1 MTDLGNLESLAE
13 LAGIEPDYWDIWGN
27 HHVVSSDA
35 KRSILGALGIPAT
48 DDEAIAK
55 GIRALEDASWRTPLP
70 PAKIVREGEQPRIAI
85 TIAADSSETDLTFQ
99 IIEEEGAFHAFVFR
113 PCDVPLAK
121 TRVIDGRRMERR
133 VFELPKIF
141 PLGYH
146 GVRVKELGDEILQ
159 MIVAPETCY
168 LPEELASGGK
178 RWGIATHLYTVRSK
192 RNWGIG
198 DFTDLSDLVGVAA
211 KLDAAVV
218 GVNPLHALFPQEPDR
233 ASPYSPSSRLFL
245 NPVYLD
251 VEAIPDFAECPD
263 ARLAVEGMARDIE
276 AARRPAFVD
285 YPATVKLKQNVLEI
299 LFDAFHRN
307 HGTLGKEEDDRKR
320 DFMRFQEQGG
330 EPLHRFSVFEALS
343 EHFDGKSW
351 PDWPKSYRQPESK
364 AVAKF
369 AKENKKRLRFFQY
382 VQWQAD
388 IQLAQAQDRAL
399 KSGVSIG
406 LYRDLAI
413 GAAPDGAEAW
423 SAQDVVVQDASV
435 GAPPDPFNMLGQDWG
450 TPPLHPHRMY
460 EKAYE
465 PFIAIVRANMK
476 HAGALRIDH
485 VMGLMHLFWI
495 PAGGLPASGA
505 YLKYPFEDML
515 AIVALESRRNRC
527 LVIGEDLGTV
537 PEGFRERMAAA
548 KVLSYKVLYFEKDG
562 DRFKTPG
569 EYPELALSC
578 ISTHDL
584 ATLWGFWS
592 NADIELKHR
601 LKLYPSDEAE
611 QGERQGRTHDRWLLL
626 CALAANGLLPEGV
639 NMDDPDGTPMTPRLA
654 AAIHGYVANAS
665 ACLLMVQIDDLME
678 AMDQINLPGTVDER
692 PNWRRRLPLTT
703 DRLPKTPMMKAL
715 KKALADRRASSA
727 KSSPAA

>member
-1 MTDLGNLESLAE
+1 MNDLGNLERLAE

-35 KRSILGALGIPAT
+35 KRSILGALGIPAA
-48 DDEAIAK
+48 DDKAVAS
-55 GIRALEDASWRTPLP
+55 GIRALEEASWRTPLP
-70 PAKIVREGEQPRIAI
+70 PALVVREGEPPRIAV
-85 TIAADSSETDLTFQ
+85 TIAAKDAETNLTFQ
-99 IIEEEGAFHAFVFR
+99 LIEEEGAYYAFIFR
-113 PCDVPLAK
+113 PSDVPLAES
-121 TRVIDGRRMERR
+121 RVIDGQEMERR
-133 VFELPKIF
+133 IFELPKTF

-146 GVRVKELGDEILQ
+146 GIRVKELGDDILQ
-159 MIVAPETCY
+159 LIVAPETCY
-168 LPEELASGGK
+168 LPDEIADGGK
-178 RWGIATHLYTVRSK
+178 KWGIATHLYTVRSK

-198 DFTDLSDLVGVAA
+198 DFTDLSDMVDVAA
-211 KLDAAVV
+211 KLDASVI

-263 ARLAVEGMARDIE
+263 ARLAVEEMTRAIE
-276 AARRPAFVD
+276 TARRPAFVD
-285 YPATVKLKQNVLEI
+285 YPAVVKLKQSALEI
-299 LFDAFHRN
+299 LFECFHRN
-307 HGTLGKEEDDRKR
+307 HGTLGKEEDERKR
-320 DFMRFQEQGG
+320 DFMRFQEEGG
-330 EPLHRFSVFEALS
+330 DPLHRFSIFEALS
-343 EHFDGKSW
+343 EHFGGKAW
-351 PDWPKSYRQPESK
+351 QDWPKSYRQPESK

-369 AKENKKRLRFFQY
+369 AKENKKRLLFFQY
-382 VQWQAD
+382 IQWQAD
-388 IQLAQAQDRAL
+388 RQLAHAQERAL
-399 KSGVSIG
+399 ESGVSIG

-450 TPPLHPHRMY
+450 TPPMHPHRMSQ
-460 EKAYE
+460 KAYE
-465 PFIAIVRANMK
+465 PFIAIVQANMR

-495 PAGGLPASGA
+495 PGGELPASGA

-548 KVLSYKVLYFEKDG
+548 NVLSYKVLYFEKDG

-584 ATLWGFWS
+584 ATLSGFWS
-592 NADIELKHR
+592 DADIELKHR
-601 LKLYPSDEAE
+601 LKLYPSPEAE
-611 QGERQGRTHDRWLLL
+611 QGERHGRGHDRWLLL
-626 CALAANGLLPEGV
+626 CALAAQGLLPEGV
-639 NMDDPDGTPMTPRLA
+639 NVDDPNGTPMTPQLA

-665 ACLLMVQIDDLME
+665 SCLLMVQIDDMME
-678 AMDQINLPGTVDER
+678 AMDQVNLPGTVDER

-703 DRLPKTPMMKAL
+703 DRLPNTPMMKAL
-715 KKALADRRASSA
+715 KKALAERGASVVKSSSA
-727 KSSPAA
+727 A

>member
-1 MTDLGNLESLAE
+1 MTDLGKLESLAE

-27 HHVVSSDA
+27 HHVVSSEA
-35 KRSILGALGIPAT
+35 KRSILGALGIPAA
-48 DDEAIAK
+48 DDKAVEA
-55 GIRALEDASWRTPLP
+55 GILAMEELTWRTSLP
-70 PAKIVREGEQPRIAI
+70 PVLVVREGEKPQI
-85 TIAADSSETDLTFQ
+85 TISVAAEAAETKLTFQ
-99 IIEEEGAFHAFVFR
+99 IIEEGGAFHAFVFTPR
-113 PCDVPLAK
+113 DVQLAA
-121 TRVIDGRRMERR
+121 TRVVDGRTTERR
-133 VFELPKIF
+133 IFELPKTF

-146 GVRVKELGDEILQ
+146 AVRVKELGDEILKL
-159 MIVAPETCY
+159 IVAPASCY
-168 LPEELASGGK
+168 LPQEVSDGNK
-178 RWGIATHLYTVRSK
+178 KWGIATHLYTVRSK

-198 DFTDLSDLVGVAA
+198 DFSDLSDLVDVAA

-218 GVNPLHALFPQEPDR
+218 GLNPLHALFSQEPDR

-245 NPVYLD
+245 HPVYLD
-251 VEAIPDFAECPD
+251 VEAIPDFAECSE
-263 ARLAVEGMARDIE
+263 ARVAVEEMAREIE

-285 YPATVKLKQNVLEI
+285 YASVVKLKLTVLEM
-299 LFDAFHRN
+299 LFESFQRN
-307 HGTLGKEEDDRKR
+307 HGTMGKEQNERKR

-330 EPLHRFSVFEALS
+330 DLLHRFSIFEALS
-343 EHFDGKSW
+343 EQYAGKPW
-351 PDWPKSYRQPESK
+351 QEWPKSYRQPESK

-369 AKENKKRLRFFQY
+369 AKEKKNRLLFFQY
-382 VQWQAD
+382 IQWQAD
-388 IQLAQAQDRAL
+388 RQLARAQARAL
-399 KSGVSIG
+399 ESGVSIG

-450 TPPLHPHRMY
+450 TPPLHPHRIYDKGY
-460 EKAYE
+460 EQ
-465 PFIAIVRANMK
+465 FIAIVQANMR

-495 PAGGLPASGA
+495 PGGELPASGA

-515 AIVALESRRNRC
+515 AIVALESHRNRC

-569 EYPELALSC
+569 EYPDLALAC

-592 NADIELKHR
+592 DADIELKRR
-601 LKLYPSDEAE
+601 LKLYPSPDAE
-611 QGERQGRTHDRWLLL
+611 QGEREGRGHDRWLLL
-626 CALAANGLLPEGV
+626 SALAANGLLPEGV
-639 NMDDPDGTPMTPRLA
+639 NVDDLNGTPLTPKLA
-654 AAIHGYVANAS
+654 AAVHAYVANSSAS
-665 ACLLMVQIDDLME
+665 LLMVQIDDLME

-703 DRLPKTPMMKAL
+703 DRLPNTPMMKAL
-715 KKALADRRASSA
+715 KKPLADRGASVLKSSSA
-727 KSSPAA
+727 A

>member
-1 MTDLGNLESLAE
+1 MTDLDNLESLAK

-27 HHVVSSDA
+27 HHEVSSEG
-35 KRSILGALGIPAT
+35 KRSILGALGVPAG
-48 DDEAIAK
+48 DDAAIAA
-55 GIRALEDASWRTPLP
+55 GILALEDAPWRAPLP
-70 PAKIVREGEQPRIAI
+70 PVKVVREGEKPCISVV
-85 TIAADSSETDLTFQ
+85 IAAEAADTDLTFQ
-99 IIEEEGAFHAFVFR
+99 VIEEGGAYHAFVIK
-113 PCDVPLAK
+113 PADVPLAG
-121 TRVIDGRRMERR
+121 TRTIGDRRLERR
-133 VFELPKIF
+133 TVELPKTF

-146 GVRVKELGDEILQ
+146 GVRVKELGDDILQ
-159 MIVAPETCY
+159 LIVAPKTCY
-168 LPEELASGGK
+168 LPEEIADGGK
-178 RWGIATHLYTVRSK
+178 MWGIATHLYTVRSK

-198 DFTDLSDLVGVAA
+198 DFTDLAEVVDVAA

-218 GVNPLHALFPQEPDR
+218 GVNPLHALFPQQPDR

-251 VEAIPDFAECPD
+251 VEAIPDFAECAD
-263 ARLAVEGMARDIE
+263 ARLAVEEMARDIE

-285 YPATVKLKQNVLEI
+285 YDAVTKLKQGVLEI
-299 LFDAFHRN
+299 LYESFQRN
-307 HGTLGKEEDDRKR
+307 HGVLGKEDERKR
-320 DFMRFQEQGG
+320 DFMRFQEEGG
-330 EPLHRFSVFEALS
+330 DALHRFSIFEALS

-351 PDWPKSYRQPESK
+351 QDWPKSYRQPDSK
-364 AVAKF
+364 AVVKF
-369 AKENKKRLRFFQY
+369 AKENKTRVQFFQY
-382 VQWQAD
+382 IQWQAD
-388 IQLAQAQDRAL
+388 RQLARAQQRATEN
-399 KSGVSIG
+399 GVSIG

-450 TPPLHPHRMY
+450 TPPLHPHRMF

-465 PFIAIVRANMK
+465 PFINIVQANMR

-495 PAGGLPASGA
+495 PAGESPASGA

-548 KVLSYKVLYFEKDG
+548 NVLSYKVLYFEKDG

-569 EYPELALSC
+569 EYPALALSC

-592 NADIELKHR
+592 DADIELKHR
-601 LKLYPSDEAE
+601 LKLYPSPKAE

-626 CALAANGLLPEGV
+626 SALAAHGLLPEGV
-639 NMDDPDGTPMTPRLA
+639 NVDDPDGTPMTPQLA
-654 AAIHGYVANAS
+654 AAIHGYVANSS
-665 ACLLMVQIDDLME
+665 ACLLMVQIDDIME

-703 DRLPKTPMMKAL
+703 DRLPNTPMMKAL
-715 KKALADRRASSA
+715 KKALSDRAASPAKASSA
-727 KSSPAA
+727 AE

>member
-1 MTDLGNLESLAE
+1 MTDLSKLEALAE

-27 HHVVSSDA
+27 HHEVSSDA

-48 DDEAIAK
+48 DDKSVAA
-55 GIRALEDASWRTPLP
+55 GVLTLEEASWRTPLP
-70 PAKIVREGEQPRIAI
+70 PVKVVREGEKPGISI
-85 TIAADSSETDLTFQ
+85 TMAVNAANTNLTFQ
-99 IIEEEGAFHAFVFR
+99 VIEEEGAYHAFVFSPR
-113 PCDVPLAK
+113 EVPVVD
-121 TRVIDGRRMERR
+121 TRVIDGREMERR
-133 VFELPKIF
+133 VFELPKTL

-146 GVRVKELGDEILQ
+146 GVRVKEVSDDFLQ
-159 MIVAPETCY
+159 LIVAPETCY
-168 LPEELASGGK
+168 LPEDISDGARK
-178 RWGIATHLYTVRSK
+178 WGIAAHLYTVRSK

-198 DFTDLSDLVGVAA
+198 DFSDLAELVDVAA

-245 NPVYLD
+245 NPIYLD
-251 VEAIPDFAECPD
+251 VEAIPDFAESSE
-263 ARLAVEGMARDIE
+263 AKLTVEEIARDIE

-285 YPATVKLKQNVLEI
+285 YAAVTKLKQSVLEI
-299 LFDAFHRN
+299 LFESFQRN
-307 HGTLGKEEDDRKR
+307 HGTRGKEENERKR

-330 EPLHRFSVFEALS
+330 DPLHLFSIFEALS
-343 EHFDGKSW
+343 EHFGGKSW
-351 PDWPKSYRQPESK
+351 QDWPKSYRQPDSK
-364 AVAKF
+364 VVAKF
-369 AKENKKRLRFFQY
+369 AKENKNRLLFFQY

-388 IQLAQAQDRAL
+388 RQLAHAQARA
-399 KSGVSIG
+399 KESDVSIG

-423 SAQDVVVQDASV
+423 SAQGVVVTDASV

-450 TPPLHPHRMY
+450 TPPLHPHRMI

-465 PFIAIVRANMK
+465 PFIAIVQANMR

-495 PAGGLPASGA
+495 PGGELPASGA

-515 AIVALESRRNRC
+515 AIVALESRRNQC
-527 LVIGEDLGTV
+527 VVIGEDLGTV

-548 KVLSYKVLYFEKDG
+548 NVLSYKVLYFEKDG

-584 ATLWGFWS
+584 ATLSGFWS
-592 NADIELKHR
+592 DADIELKHR
-601 LKLYPSDEAE
+601 LKLYPSADAE
-611 QGERQGRTHDRWLLL
+611 QGERQARTHDRWLLL
-626 CALAANGLLPEGV
+626 TALAAHGLLPDGI
-639 NMDDPDGTPMTPRLA
+639 NTDDPDGTPMTPQLA

-665 ACLLMVQIDDLME
+665 ACLLMVQIDDMME

-703 DRLPKTPMMKAL
+703 DRLPNTPMMKAL
-715 KKALADRRASSA
+715 KKALADRGASAIKSPSA
-727 KSSPAA
+727 A

>member
-1 MTDLGNLESLAE
+1 MTDLDKLESLAE

-27 HHVVSSDA
+27 HHMVSSDA
-35 KRSILGALGIPAT
+35 KRSILGALGIPAA
-48 DDEAIAK
+48 DDKAVAA
-55 GIRALEDASWRTPLP
+55 GIVALEETSWRAPLP
-70 PAKIVREGEQPRIAI
+70 PALVVLEGKKPRISIA
-85 TIAADSSETDLTFQ
+85 IAADAAESDLTFQ
-99 IIEEEGAFHAFVFR
+99 LIEEGGAYHAFVFKPR
-113 PCDVPLAK
+113 DVPLAE
-121 TRVIDGRRMERR
+121 TRVIDGRQMERR
-133 VFELPKIF
+133 VFELPKTF

-146 GVRVKELGDEILQ
+146 GIRVKELGDEILQ
-159 MIVAPETCY
+159 LIVAPKTCY
-168 LPEELASGGK
+168 LPDEVSDGAK

-198 DFTDLSDLVGVAA
+198 DFSDLADLVDVSA

-245 NPVYLD
+245 NPIYLD
-251 VEAIPDFAECPD
+251 VEAIPDFAES
-263 ARLAVEGMARDIE
+263 AEAKLAVEGMARDIE

-285 YPATVKLKQNVLEI
+285 YAAVTKLKQSVLEI
-299 LFDAFHRN
+299 LFESFQRN
-307 HGTLGKEEDDRKR
+307 HGNKGKEENVRKR

-330 EPLHRFSVFEALS
+330 DPLHRFSIFETLS
-343 EHFDGKSW
+343 EHFGGKSW
-351 PDWPKSYRQPESK
+351 QDWPKSYRQPESK
-364 AVAKF
+364 AVTKF
-369 AKENKKRLRFFQY
+369 AKENKSRLLFFQY
-382 VQWQAD
+382 IQWQAD
-388 IQLAQAQDRAL
+388 RQLAYAQERA
-399 KSGVSIG
+399 KESGVSIG

-423 SAQDVVVQDASV
+423 SAQGVVVTDASV

-465 PFIAIVRANMK
+465 PFIAIVQANMR

-495 PAGGLPASGA
+495 PGGELPASGA
-505 YLKYPFEDML
+505 YLKYPFDDLL
-515 AIVALESRRNRC
+515 AIVALESQRNRC

-548 KVLSYKVLYFEKDG
+548 NVLSYKVLYFEKDG

-584 ATLWGFWS
+584 ATLSGFWS
-592 NADIELKHR
+592 DADIELKHR
-601 LKLYPSDEAE
+601 LKLYPSADAE
-611 QGERQGRTHDRWLLL
+611 KGERQGRTHDRWLLL
-626 CALAANGLLPEGV
+626 TALAAHGLLPEGV
-639 NMDDPDGTPMTPRLA
+639 NVNDPDGTPMTPQLA

-665 ACLLMVQIDDLME
+665 ACLLMVQIDDMME

-703 DRLPKTPMMKAL
+703 DRLPNTPMMQAL
-715 KKALADRRASSA
+715 KKALANRRASVE
-727 KSSPAA
+727 KSSTAA

>member
-1 MTDLGNLESLAE
+1 MTDLGNLETLAA

-27 HHVVSSDA
+27 HHVVSSGA

-48 DDEAIAK
+48 DDAAVAA
-55 GIRALEDASWRTPLP
+55 GIRALEEAPWRTSLP
-70 PAKIVREGEQPRIAI
+70 PVTIVREGEKPRIAI
-85 TIAADSSETDLTFQ
+85 TIAAEAADTDLTFQ
-99 IIEEEGAFHAFVFR
+99 LIEEGGAYHAFVIGPR
-113 PCDVPLAK
+113 DVPLAE
-121 TRVIDGRRMERR
+121 TRIIDGRQMERR
-133 VFELPKIF
+133 IVELPRTF
-141 PLGYH
+141 PMGYH
-146 GVRVKELGDEILQ
+146 AVRVKELGDQIIQL
-159 MIVAPETCY
+159 IVAPKTCY
-168 LPEELASGGK
+168 LPEEIADGGK
-178 RWGIATHLYTVRSK
+178 RWGISTHLYTVRSK

-198 DFTDLSDLVGVAA
+198 DFSDLSDLVDVAA
-211 KLDAAVV
+211 RLEAAVI

-251 VEAIPDFAECPD
+251 VEAIPDFAESAD
-263 ARLAVEGMARDIE
+263 AQLAVEEMARDIQ

-285 YPATVKLKQNVLEI
+285 YPAIVKLKQNVLEI
-299 LFDAFHRN
+299 LFESFHRN
-307 HGTLGKEEDDRKR
+307 HGTKGKEDDRKR

-330 EPLHRFSVFEALS
+330 EPLHRFSIFEALS
-343 EHFDGKSW
+343 EHFDGKPW
-351 PDWPKSYRQPESK
+351 QDWPKSYREPESK

-369 AKENKKRLRFFQY
+369 ANENRKRLLFFQY

-388 IQLAQAQDRAL
+388 RQLARAQARARE
-399 KSGVSIG
+399 SGVSIG

-460 EKAYE
+460 EQAFE
-465 PFIAIVRANMK
+465 PFIAIVQSNMR

-495 PAGGLPASGA
+495 PAGELPAAGA
-505 YLKYPFEDML
+505 YLKYPFEEML

-548 KVLSYKVLYFEKDG
+548 NVLSYKVLYFEKDG
-562 DRFKTPG
+562 DRFKTPA
-569 EYPELALSC
+569 EYPDLALAC

-584 ATLWGFWS
+584 ATLSGFWS
-592 NADIELKHR
+592 DADIELKHR
-601 LKLYPSDEAE
+601 LKLYPSRDAE
-611 QGERQGRTHDRWLLL
+611 QGERRGRNHDRWLLL
-626 CALAANGLLPEGV
+626 KALAAKELLPDGV
-639 NMDDPDGTPMTPRLA
+639 SLDEPDATPMTPQLA
-654 AAIHGYVANAS
+654 AAIHGYVAKSS

-678 AMDQINLPGTVDER
+678 SMDQINLPGTVDER

-703 DRLPKTPMMKAL
+703 DRLPNTPMMKAL
-715 KKALADRRASSA
+715 KKTLADRRASAVNSSSA
-727 KSSPAA
+727 AE